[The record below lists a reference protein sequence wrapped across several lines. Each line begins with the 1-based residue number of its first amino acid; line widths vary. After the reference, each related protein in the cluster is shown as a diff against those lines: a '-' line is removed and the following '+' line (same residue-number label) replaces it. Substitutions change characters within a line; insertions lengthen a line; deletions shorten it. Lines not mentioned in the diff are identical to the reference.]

1 MRFVFSTSVVV
12 LWILS
17 AVPSAQSP
25 QTVFKGRPQVK
36 VSEGGVERQAE
47 NIPTQSA
54 PNLVV
59 VISKIG
65 KDFYWA
71 SRENVPLVEVDGG
84 GAYVTYVAI
93 NGSGYIRVLKADMKK
108 AAALVDDTSARFDYV
123 EHLVLGLKSVTY
135 YGLRQP

>member
-1 MRFVFSTSVVV
+1 MRIVYSTVVIV
-12 LWILS
+12 LSILT

-25 QTVFKGRPQVK
+25 QTVFKGRPHVK
-36 VSEGGVERQAE
+36 VSEGGVERLAE
-47 NIPTQSA
+47 NVPTQNA

-84 GAYVTYVAI
+84 GAYVTYVAV
-93 NGSGYIRVLKADMKK
+93 NGSGYVRVLKAELKK
-108 AAALVDDTSARFDYV
+108 AAALADETASRFDYV
-123 EHLVLGLKSVTY
+123 EHLVLGLTSVTY
-135 YGLRQP
+135 YGVRQ